1 MKPRLTLEYCPRCGW
16 LLRSAWLAQELLT
29 TFTDELG
36 EVALR
41 PSATSGTFKIFLND
55 EEIFDRKSAGAGAPG
70 GFPEIK
76 ALKQQVRDRIAPGKS
91 LGHSEKSA

>member
-29 TFTDELG
+29 TFSDELG

-41 PSATSGTFKIFLND
+41 PAEVAGTFRILLD
-55 EEIFDRKSAGAGAPG
+55 GEEIFDRKKEG

-76 ALKQQVRDRIAPGKS
+76 ALKQQVRDLIAPEKP
-91 LGHSEKSA
+91 LGHSDR

>member
-41 PSATSGTFKIFLND
+41 PSEVPGTFKIFLND
-55 EEIFDRKSAGAGAPG
+55 EEIFDRESVG

-76 ALKQQVRDRIAPGKS
+76 SLKQQVRDLIAPGKS
-91 LGHSEKSA
+91 LGHSEKSG

>member
-1 MKPRLTLEYCPRCGW
+1 MKPRLTVEYCPRCGW

-41 PSATSGTFKIFLND
+41 PSPVAGTFKIFLND
-55 EEIFDRKSAGAGAPG
+55 EEIFDRKSAN

>member
-1 MKPRLTLEYCPRCGW
+1 MSKPRLTLEYCPRCGW
-16 LLRSAWLAQELLT
+16 LMRSAWLAQELLT

-41 PSATSGTFKIFLND
+41 PAEVGGTFKIFLND
-55 EEIFDRKSAGAGAPG
+55 EEIFDRNRAG

-76 ALKQQVRDRIAPGKS
+76 ALKQQVRDLVAPGKS
-91 LGHSEKSA
+91 LGHSERPI

>member
-1 MKPRLTLEYCPRCGW
+1 VKPRLALEYCPRCGW

-29 TFTDELG
+29 TFSDELG

-41 PSATSGTFKIFLND
+41 PAEVAGTFRVFLD
-55 EEIFDRKSAGAGAPG
+55 GEEIFDRKKAG

-76 ALKQQVRDRIAPGKS
+76 ALKQQVRDLIAPGKS
-91 LGHSEKSA
+91 LGHSER

>member
-16 LLRSAWLAQELLT
+16 LLRAAWLAQELLT
-29 TFTDELG
+29 TFTDELA

-41 PSATSGTFKIFLND
+41 PAEVSGTFKIFLND
-55 EEIFDRKSAGAGAPG
+55 EEIFDRKKRD

-76 ALKQQVRDRIAPGKS
+76 ALKQQVRDLIAPDKS
-91 LGHSEKSA
+91 LGHSDQSAS

>member
-41 PSATSGTFKIFLND
+41 PSPVAGTFKIFLND
-55 EEIFDRKSAGAGAPG
+55 EEIFDRKAAN

-76 ALKQQVRDRIAPGKS
+76 ALKQRVRDLIAPGKP
-91 LGHSEKSA
+91 LGHSEKTA

>member
-41 PSATSGTFKIFLND
+41 PSEVSGTFKIFLND
-55 EEIFDRKSAGAGAPG
+55 EAFFDRKTADASAPG

-76 ALKQQVRDRIAPGKS
+76 ALKRQVRDLVAPGKS
-91 LGHSEKSA
+91 LGHSDG

>member
-1 MKPRLTLEYCPRCGW
+1 VKPRLTLEYCPRCGW
-16 LLRSAWLAQELLT
+16 LLRAAWLAQELLT

-41 PSATSGTFKIFLND
+41 PSATGGTFKIFLND
-55 EEIFDRKSAGAGAPG
+55 EEFFDRKTVG

-91 LGHSEKSA
+91 LGHSEKPA